1 MFSTMTDSIARTMP
15 PHHRRRRRVSAAA
28 SLVALAALQATT
40 ASAQRVDHPWRCC
53 GIRQNPLNIK
63 PTDEIAFAIDG
74 EADVWEFDDEEA
86 YKSCDFTR
94 AKQIVA
100 DASGKAVASP
110 TGSEKV
116 RYFSSKKG
124 MLGNACAVDEWPLKL
139 EVNVREGDATNT
151 GAGEPAPAPAVKK
164 RVQYQVK
171 RKKSCD
177 GVGKPNRRGRS
188 VRKCKQMCSKMNSP
202 GKRYCYAYQYDRKK
216 PAAKRCTMF
225 TKELSAT
232 KVKAGPTTSI
242 CYIKKAAQ
250 KNVS

>member
-1 MFSTMTDSIARTMP
+1 MTAPIPRVMP
-15 PHHRRRRRVSAAA
+15 LQHRIRRRVTAAA

-86 YKSCDFTR
+86 YKSCDFSR

-139 EVNVREGDATNT
+139 EVNVEGGEDSNTDA
-151 GAGEPAPAPAVKK
+151 GGPAVKK
-164 RVQYQVK
+164 RIQYQVK

-177 GVGKPNRRGRS
+177 GVGKPNRRGRN

-202 GKRYCYAYQYDRKK
+202 GKRHCYAYQYDRKK
-216 PAAKRCTMF
+216 PAAKRCTIF
-225 TKELSAT
+225 TKELSAA
-232 KVKAGPTTSI
+232 KVKAGPNTSI